1 MRSSAATTREY
12 LDGLE
17 PDRREVV
24 EQLVDLV
31 RANLPP
37 GYEEAMTWGMPGW
50 EVPLSTQP
58 ETYNGKPLA
67 YVSLAA
73 QKNHYAVYLMGLYA
87 DAGLEEE
94 FRARWSP
101 PSGKAL
107 DMGKSCVRFRRIE
120 DADLPL
126 LGEMV
131 AAIDVERFLQY
142 YDSVR

>member
-1 MRSSAATTREY
+1 VRSSAETTQQY

-24 EQLVDLV
+24 EQLIDVV
-31 RANLPP
+31 RESLPP

-58 ETYNGKPLA
+58 DTYNGKPLA

-73 QKNHYAVYLMGLYA
+73 QKHHYAVYLMGLYA
-87 DAGLEEE
+87 DAGLEED

-107 DMGKSCVRFRRIE
+107 DMGKSCVRFRRLE

-126 LGEMV
+126 IGEMV
-131 AAIDVERFLQY
+131 AAVPVEEFVQY
-142 YDSVR
+142 YASTR